1 MEFLMK
7 LHVVLRTCDHSQV
20 HVDWRTRY
28 HGIPKPELLR
38 GCVTSLVKSIM
49 NVTHTG
55 VKLTVLDD
63 HSGPETVEHI
73 KHIIQHVPNSEF
85 IPLTESGYNHS
96 AHVQWCMCRDSDA
109 DLVYSVEDDYLHCES
124 AIQEMVDSWCLF
136 KDRLNRSDIVLY
148 PFDEPSEYNPPA
160 RTDYV
165 VHGSARHWRTG
176 IFTTNVLMMPPHIL
190 RDHWS
195 LFECLALKYNGDYLN
210 PRTEHY
216 EESNTI
222 WQIWNSGQAMRFN
235 PIPSLALHMQFDAQ
249 KDPFIDWQSWWR
261 MYAQ

>member
-1 MEFLMK
+1 MK
-7 LHVVLRTCDHSQV
+7 THVVLRTCDTTQV
-20 HVDWRTRY
+20 HVDWRQRY
-28 HGIPKPELLR
+28 CGYSKTEIVQT
-38 GCVTSLVKSIM
+38 CVTSLVRSIQH
-49 NVTHTG
+49 VKTH
-55 VKLTVLDD
+55 KIELTVLDD
-63 HSGPETVEHI
+63 HSTDQTVEFLSELI
-73 KHIIQHVPNSEF
+73 KPVGGTLISLQER
-85 IPLTESGYNHS
+85 GYNHS
-96 AHVQWCMCRDSDA
+96 AHAQWVMCRDSDA

-136 KDRLNRSDIVLY
+136 SDRLKRSDIVLY
-148 PFDEPSEYNPPA
+148 PFDEPSEYNPPN

-176 IFTTNVLMMPPHIL
+176 IYSTNVLMMTPQLL
-190 RDHWS
+190 RTHWS

-222 WQIWNSGQAMRFN
+222 WQIWNSNQAMRFN

-249 KDPFIDWQSWWR
+249 KDPFIDWQSWWNK
-261 MYAQ
+261 YAQ

>member
-1 MEFLMK
+1 MK
-7 LHVVLRTCDHSQV
+7 LHIVLRTHDKRDV
-20 HVDWRTRY
+20 HTDWRMRY
-28 HGIPKPELLR
+28 HAIPKPELIK
-38 GCVTSLVKSIM
+38 GCVRSLVKSILA
-49 NVTHTG
+49 VQHVH

-63 HSGPETVEHI
+63 HSESETVHDI
-73 KHIIQHVPNSEF
+73 KRIIHDVPDSQF
-85 IPLTESGYNHS
+85 VSLHESGYNHS
-96 AHVQWCMCRDSDA
+96 AHAQWLMCRDSDA

-124 AIQEMVDSWCLF
+124 AIQEMLDSWCLF
-136 KDRLNRSDIVLY
+136 SDRLNRSDIVLY
-148 PFDEPSEYNPPA
+148 PFDEPSEYNPPV

-176 IFTTNVLMMPPHIL
+176 IYSTNVLMMPPKL
-190 RDHWS
+190 LQTHWP

-249 KDPFIDWQSWWR
+249 KDPFIDWQKWWHN
-261 MYAQ
+261 YGS